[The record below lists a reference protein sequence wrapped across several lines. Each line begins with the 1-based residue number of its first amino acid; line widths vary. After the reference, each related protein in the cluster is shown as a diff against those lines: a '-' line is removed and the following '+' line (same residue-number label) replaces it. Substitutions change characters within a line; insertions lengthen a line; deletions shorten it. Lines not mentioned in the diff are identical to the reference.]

1 MTIVDTLRTG
11 TTVVEY
17 LDYEKKSLPDST
29 FEVRT
34 APPA

>member
-17 LDYEKKSLPDST
+17 LDYEKKTLEDSLFSP
-29 FEVRT
+29 RR
-34 APPA
+34 

>member
-1 MTIVDTLRTG
+1 MTIVDTLRPG

-29 FEVRT
+29 FE
-34 APPA
+34 PKPGP